1 MSVRASWDIFCA
13 VVDNFGDIG
22 VTWRLARQLA
32 AEHGQQVRL
41 WVDDLDTFARLC
53 PAASAQADQ
62 QMHEGVD
69 VRRWSSQWPGAEPAD
84 VVIEAFACNLP
95 QAYINAMAA
104 SGRRILWLNLEY
116 LSAEDW
122 IVGCHALPSLQPNGV
137 QKYFFFPG
145 FEAETGGLIR
155 EADLMLRRAS
165 FQGDRERQAGF
176 LATLGVVRQPEARLL
191 SLFAYENTAV
201 AGWLDALAADSRINQ
216 LLVPEGRV
224 LGDVAAWL
232 GVATLEPGACH
243 QRGSLQI
250 SIVPFMTQD
259 EYDLLLW
266 SCDFN
271 AVRGEESFIRAQWA
285 GRPLVW
291 HIYPQED
298 DAHWDKLNAFL
309 DLYAN
314 GLASAAGAATRSARS
329 RAMPNPRASASIVVS
344 DGLTSLPCS
353 SRTYQ
358 STPIPASSA
367 TSSRRRP
374 GVRRR
379 RPLGS
384 PTSSGVRR
392 SRRDRRKSASSLLL
406 GSAMVAARSSTT
418 GRIPAWDGP
427 VPG

>member
-1 MSVRASWDIFCA
+1 MSVKAKWDIFCA

-41 WVDDLDTFARLC
+41 WVDDLHTFARLC
-53 PAASAQADQ
+53 PATSADADQ
-62 QMHEGVD
+62 QFHEGVD
-69 VRRWSSQWPGAEPAD
+69 VRRWSSQWQGAEPAD

-95 QAYINAMAA
+95 PAYINAMAA
-104 SGRRILWLNLEY
+104 CGRRILWLNLEY

-122 IVGCHALPSLQPNGV
+122 IVGCHALPSLQANGV

-165 FQGDRERQAGF
+165 FQRDSQQQIDF
-176 LATLGVVRQPEARLL
+176 LATLGVVRRPEARLL

-201 AGWLDALAADSRINQ
+201 AGWLDVLAADSCINQ

-232 GVATLEPGACH
+232 GEPKLEPGTSY
-243 QRGSLQI
+243 QRGNLQI

-298 DAHWDKLNAFL
+298 EAHWDKLNAFL
-309 DLYAN
+309 DLYTQGLSPVADSALREFWHAWNDGKGSEQAWTGLLGQYPALLEHAEAWTHAQVAN
-314 GLASAAGAATRSARS
+314 GDLAGKLVFFYT
-329 RAMPNPRASASIVVS
+329 
-344 DGLTSLPCS
+344 DWL
-353 SRTYQ
+353 
-358 STPIPASSA
+358 
-367 TSSRRRP
+367 
-374 GVRRR
+374 
-379 RPLGS
+379 
-384 PTSSGVRR
+384 
-392 SRRDRRKSASSLLL
+392 
-406 GSAMVAARSSTT
+406 
-418 GRIPAWDGP
+418 
-427 VPG
+427 

>member
-41 WVDDLDTFARLC
+41 WVDDLETFARLC

-165 FQGDRERQAGF
+165 FQGDPERQAGF

-201 AGWLDALAADSRINQ
+201 AGWLDALAADSRVNQ

-232 GVATLEPGACH
+232 GVATLEPG
-243 QRGSLQI
+243 
-250 SIVPFMTQD
+250 P
-259 EYDLLLW
+259 
-266 SCDFN
+266 
-271 AVRGEESFIRAQWA
+271 
-285 GRPLVW
+285 
-291 HIYPQED
+291 
-298 DAHWDKLNAFL
+298 
-309 DLYAN
+309 
-314 GLASAAGAATRSARS
+314 
-329 RAMPNPRASASIVVS
+329 
-344 DGLTSLPCS
+344 
-353 SRTYQ
+353 
-358 STPIPASSA
+358 A
-367 TSSRRRP
+367 TSAVACR
-374 GVRRR
+374 
-379 RPLGS
+379 S
-384 PTSSGVRR
+384 PSCR
-392 SRRDRRKSASSLLL
+392 S
-406 GSAMVAARSSTT
+406 
-418 GRIPAWDGP
+418 
-427 VPG
+427 